1 MSNYN
6 YEVEDED
13 GAPFNWIH
21 FEGRNAQEVSKMI
34 DYIDSKDWRS
44 RAIVSVELEKP
55 YRKGLEILMNKSDGS
70 YLFKDISFTL
80 FDKEIVT
87 ITGPKDVSI
96 PIWRTRVLY
105 VPQRP
110 PIIPGTPLDYLKK
123 IRSFKAQQKIA
134 HLHNDPIEISS

>member
-55 YRKGLEILMNKSDGS
+55 YRKGLEILMNKSDV
-70 YLFKDISFTL
+70 LFFS
-80 FDKEIVT
+80 KEPHVIILQHVKLYSASAHRILNIV
-87 ITGPKDVSI
+87 DSI
-96 PIWRTRVLY
+96 GAGDT
-105 VPQRP
+105 
-110 PIIPGTPLDYLKK
+110 
-123 IRSFKAQQKIA
+123 FNA
-134 HLHNDPIEISS
+134 